1 MRVDLIQVHV
11 GLDPEVRETILGP
24 YMSLIGQY
32 LQRLIVDLWIIFL
45 PFRLAT
51 GSFIFIHVTI
61 F

>member
-1 MRVDLIQVHV
+1 MRVDLILVRV
-11 GLDPEVRETILGP
+11 GLDPEVREPILGP